1 MYRVKAQTQD
11 LARRCQ
17 NSRWPVDST
26 TVLVAQ
32 QAGLAGARNIG
43 RLLSSLTPRIQTA
56 SYLGLD
62 ALAACSRS
70 KRRRSRNG
78 MVGRSKIG
86 ENRPMFPASNPSIRG
101 LSFGSSF
108 RM

>member
-11 LARRCQ
+11 LARRRQ

-43 RLLSSLTPRIQTA
+43 RLLSSLTPRIQT
-56 SYLGLD
+56 LLKPTVC
-62 ALAACSRS
+62 LLLRTRCTSRLQP
-70 KRRRSRNG
+70 
-78 MVGRSKIG
+78 V
-86 ENRPMFPASNPSIRG
+86 EAP
-101 LSFGSSF
+101 
-108 RM
+108 